1 VGKLGWFDRWFC
13 SPSNHRVHH
22 AVNDAYID
30 KNYGGILVIW
40 DRLFGSFQEEREP
53 CVYGTRSALNSWD
66 PVWANMQVYWAL
78 AQASWREPRWLDKLR
93 VWLMPPGWQ
102 SSQTAGLR
110 PQPPFQLA
118 AVATFNP
125 PMDRSQQWFTAL
137 QFLMSLGAVSLLL
150 WHADSMPIA
159 EAAIWVAA
167 LSAALWAIGLH
178 MQGRL
183 AMLEVLM
190 LQSGVIATLGGLGML
205 GMHMVFKPLTML
217 IAIFY
222 VANESY
228 KSRATKQFDIKDVLL
243 LGALACSLAGDVF
256 LMLPGNYFVPG
267 LASFLLAHVFYITL
281 LRQQTPWFANRG
293 ALGIVLAVGLVMYGV
308 VFKGL
313 DNPVLAV
320 AVAVYV
326 AVISLMAAQAIGR
339 ATVVADSPSRW
350 VAAGACIFM
359 LSDAIIAI
367 NKFVAPVPLAPLWIL
382 SSYYAAQML
391 IVHNVRPRIKAN

>member
-1 VGKLGWFDRWFC
+1 
-13 SPSNHRVHH
+13 
-22 AVNDAYID
+22 
-30 KNYGGILVIW
+30 
-40 DRLFGSFQEEREP
+40 
-53 CVYGTRSALNSWD
+53 
-66 PVWANMQVYWAL
+66 
-78 AQASWREPRWLDKLR
+78 
-93 VWLMPPGWQ
+93 
-102 SSQTAGLR
+102 
-110 PQPPFQLA
+110 
-118 AVATFNP
+118 
-125 PMDRSQQWFTAL
+125 
-137 QFLMSLGAVSLLL
+137 
-150 WHADSMPIA
+150 
-159 EAAIWVAA
+159 
-167 LSAALWAIGLH
+167 
-178 MQGRL
+178 
-183 AMLEVLM
+183 MLEVLM

-205 GMHMVFKPLTML
+205 EMHMVFKPLTML

-222 VANESY
+222 VAHRPY
-228 KSRATKQFDIKDVLL
+228 KSWTATQFNIKDVLL

-267 LASFLLAHVFYITL
+267 LASFLVAHVFYITL

-293 ALGIVLAVGLVMYGV
+293 ALGSVLVVGFVMYGV
-308 VFKGL
+308 VFNGL

-339 ATVVADSPSRW
+339 ATVLADVHSRW

-391 IVHNVRPRIKAN
+391 IVHNVRPRPTSH